1 MLSRQFLA
9 FAALTVG
16 CTAVA
21 ATGCAVRA
29 SVDHHI
35 ARPALDASLTPI
47 FGWQLSSGCAG
58 AQRAYRI
65 VVTTSAT
72 ALVAWDSGRTQ
83 SNSSANIACGVALEH
98 ARAYTVQIEAEFNG
112 SATVSS
118 APTPFLTMISASV
131 LTAAPPMMS
140 IITLCSRL

>member
-1 MLSRQFLA
+1 MVSRLLQFFAFTALA
-9 FAALTVG
+9 VG

-21 ATGCAVRA
+21 PTGCAVRA

-72 ALVAWDSGRTQ
+72 ALVAAVVEAA
-83 SNSSANIACGVALEH
+83 SNLATALFVSNVVA
-98 ARAYTVQIEAEFNG
+98 
-112 SATVSS
+112 
-118 APTPFLTMISASV
+118 
-131 LTAAPPMMS
+131 
-140 IITLCSRL
+140 